1 MKVKTVLSHDTM
13 KTYLLLIPL
22 SAFCLHGQPVE
33 KSTPADAT
41 TLYNNGLTAIAN
53 GNVVEGEAN
62 LRAVLKLQ
70 PNNPDAKYQLNYLIL
85 HRDQI
90 AARYREKMMGK
101 VTIKA
106 VDFADATLSES
117 LTALTLLIEEQT
129 GKKFSPNFIIR
140 DPEHVWQNQKVTLK
154 LENVPAAAVLKY
166 ILSTAN
172 GKATYD
178 EHAVVITPL
187 KTS

>member
-1 MKVKTVLSHDTM
+1 MKVETAFSHNTM
-13 KTYLLLIPL
+13 KTYLLLISL
-22 SAFCLHGQPVE
+22 SAFCLHGQTVE
-33 KSTPADAT
+33 KSTPADAA
-41 TLYNNGLTAIAN
+41 TLYNNGLNAIAN

-70 PNNPDAKYQLNYLIL
+70 PDNPNAKYQLNYLIL

-101 VTIKA
+101 ITVKT
-106 VDFADATLSES
+106 VDFADASLNES

-129 GKKFSPNFIIR
+129 GKKFTPNFIIR
-140 DPEHVWQNQKVTLK
+140 DPERIWQNQKVTLK

-166 ILSTAN
+166 ILSTVN

-187 KTS
+187 KTP

>member
-1 MKVKTVLSHDTM
+1 MKVETAFSHNTM

-33 KSTPADAT
+33 KSTPADAA
-41 TLYNNGLTAIAN
+41 TLYNNGLNAIAN

-70 PNNPDAKYQLNYLIL
+70 PDNPNAKYQLNYLIL

-101 VTIKA
+101 ITVKT
-106 VDFADATLSES
+106 VDFADASLNES

-129 GKKFSPNFIIR
+129 GKKFTPNFIIR
-140 DPEHVWQNQKVTLK
+140 DPERIWQNQKVTLK

-166 ILSTAN
+166 ILSTVN

-187 KTS
+187 KTP